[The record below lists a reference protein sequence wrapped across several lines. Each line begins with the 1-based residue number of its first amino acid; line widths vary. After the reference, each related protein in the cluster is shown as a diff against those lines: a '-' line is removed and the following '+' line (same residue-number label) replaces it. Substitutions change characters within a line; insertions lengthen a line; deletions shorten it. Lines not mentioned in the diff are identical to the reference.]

1 MPYPGSVFK
10 PAAGPLPAGGLFL
23 NQSPQGDVII
33 PCLQFI
39 LYKII
44 PGRDKNQEGIIT
56 KDNPKGLYQEGIRTN
71 KG

>member
-10 PAAGPLPAGGLFL
+10 PAAGPLPAGGKK
-23 NQSPQGDVII
+23 SPLLDVII